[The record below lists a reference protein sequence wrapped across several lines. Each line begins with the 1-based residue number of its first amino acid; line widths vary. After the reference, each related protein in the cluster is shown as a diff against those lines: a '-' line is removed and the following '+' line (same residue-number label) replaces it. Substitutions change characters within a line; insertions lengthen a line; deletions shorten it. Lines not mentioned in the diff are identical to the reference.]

1 MRLRHVD
8 KHGRKKAVNQAKI
21 HILVVFCSVILFFL
35 QSSAQA
41 ANYLEGTAYNQHN
54 RYTSFGSIAG
64 TAIATYNF
72 TTIDETDTN
81 PAGQADYFS
90 IVIEGFIYASV
101 DGQYEFETL
110 TDDGVRVKVDDTL
123 IINNWTNHGPT
134 IDTGTVNLS
143 RGWIPIRIENY
154 EWGGGHRLRFR
165 WKPPSDSSFSY
176 PAATSL
182 SNVVP
187 PADPTNSNTTVAAAP
202 TSVVA
207 DGSTTSTLTVTLAD
221 ANGNLLSAS
230 GGTVVLSSTGSATI
244 GAVTDNGNGT
254 YTATVTNTVA
264 ESVTISGTLDGAN
277 ITDTT
282 TITFTV
288 GAADPT
294 NSNTTV
300 AAAPTSV
307 VADGSTTST
316 LTVTLADANGNLL
329 SASGGTVVLSS
340 TGSATIGAVTDN
352 GNGTYTA
359 TVTNTVAESVTIS
372 GTLDGANITDTA
384 TITFID
390 LTAPILVSSTPSD
403 NASNVELDTNI
414 IFNFSEDLIPGSG
427 NIELFEENGILV
439 ESFTVSLSIISG
451 SKVTID
457 PSNDLKYNFSYY
469 IIIPNTSFKDA
480 AGNGYSGITNNS
492 ALNFITRQKTPKESF
507 AEIQDD
513 ISATIELNTSKRID
527 AFVKTTKTTVSS
539 ARDRFISNN
548 RLNSDYNSTDQSPK
562 ANPIFKINEEFITTK
577 SFEVARVSSEARD
590 SMSSFNLGAS
600 DLGVIANG
608 QLHGVRHSR
617 DETTRYTEIQFSY
630 TNSENS
636 AERGGTSNQVI
647 YEREKS
653 DDLTVGR
660 FIGTSLS
667 THSNMNEGTKD
678 LIAVINSYSLQF
690 GSYFVRNISE
700 AIIIDGY
707 IAGSLLANELEVNT
721 TSIRAESNYISHMG
735 ATGLA
740 ATGSLPFDSWEIRPT
755 ISIDYSAVST
765 LDAQFQVTSEDN
777 KSTEL
782 IAPNDMTKL
791 SFIFSPDFRKSF
803 NFKEGYWSQDSIL
816 SFEPQVTCQRVRIG
830 SVTKH
835 CDQGAAVSLNL
846 QSKNALKKLFF
857 TFGVDKIAEDTTYS
871 ANALYKAEF

>member
-1 MRLRHVD
+1 MWLRHMD
-8 KHGRKKAVNQAKI
+8 KHGRKKAVNQIKI
-21 HILVVFCSVILFFL
+21 HILAAFCGVILLLL
-35 QSSAQA
+35 QSSVQA
-41 ANYLEGTAYNQHN
+41 ANYLEGKAYNQHN
-54 RYTSFGSIAG
+54 RYTSVGSSFSG
-64 TAIATYNF
+64 TVIQTYNF
-72 TTIDETDTN
+72 TTINETNTN
-81 PAGQADYFS
+81 PAGRGDYFS
-90 IVIEGFIYASV
+90 LLIEGFIYASI
-101 DGQYEFETL
+101 DGAYEFETF
-110 TDDGVRVKVDDTL
+110 TDDGVRVVVDGTL

-187 PADPTNSNTTVAAAP
+187 PADPTNSNTTVVAAP

-207 DGSTTSTLTVTLAD
+207 DGSTTSTV
-221 ANGNLLSAS
+221 
-230 GGTVVLSSTGSATI
+230 
-244 GAVTDNGNGT
+244 
-254 YTATVTNTVA
+254 
-264 ESVTISGTLDGAN
+264 
-277 ITDTT
+277 
-282 TITFTV
+282 
-288 GAADPT
+288 
-294 NSNTTV
+294 
-300 AAAPTSV
+300 
-307 VADGSTTST
+307 
-316 LTVTLADANGNLL
+316 TVTLADANGNLL

-384 TITFID
+384 TITFVD
-390 LTAPILVSSTPSD
+390 LTAPILISSTPSD
-403 NASNVELDTNI
+403 NASSVELDTNI
-414 IFNFSEDLIPGSG
+414 IFNFSEDLVPGSG
-427 NIELFEENGILV
+427 SIELFEENGLLV
-439 ESFTVSLSIISG
+439 ESFKVSSSIISG
-451 SKVTID
+451 SKVIIK

-480 AGNGYSGITNNS
+480 AGNGYSGITNNA
-492 ALNFITRQKTPKESF
+492 ALNFITRKKTPKESF
-507 AEIQDD
+507 EEIKDD

-527 AFVKTTKTTVSS
+527 AFVQTTKTTVSS

-548 RLNSDYNSTDQSPK
+548 RVNSDHNSTDQSPM
-562 ANPIFKINEEFITTK
+562 ANPIFEINEEFITTK
-577 SFEVARVSSEARD
+577 SFEVASVSSVARD
-590 SMSSFNLGAS
+590 SMSSFSLGAS

-608 QLHGVRHSR
+608 QLYGVRHSK
-617 DETTRYTEIQFSY
+617 DEPTRYTEIQFSY
-630 TNSENS
+630 MNSENS
-636 AERGGTSNQVI
+636 NETGGTSNKVI

-660 FIGTSLS
+660 FIGASLS
-667 THSNMNEGTKD
+667 KYSNMNEGTED
-678 LIAVINSYSLQF
+678 LTAATNSYSLQF
-690 GSYFVRNISE
+690 GSYFVHNISE

-707 IAGSLLANELEVNT
+707 IAGSLLANQLEVNT
-721 TSIRAESNYISHMG
+721 TSIRAESNYISQMG

-740 ATGSLPFDSWEIRPT
+740 ATGSLPFDSWELRPT
-755 ISIDYSAVST
+755 LSIDYSAVST
-765 LDAQFQVTSEDN
+765 LDAQFKVTSEADE
-777 KSTEL
+777 STEL
-782 IAPNDMTKL
+782 IAPSNMTKL

-816 SFEPQVTCQRVRIG
+816 SIEPQVTCQRVKVG
-830 SVTKH
+830 SITKQ

-857 TFGVDKIAEDTTYS
+857 TFGVDKIAEDTSYS